1 MWVFTLLP
9 HVRIESAFTL
19 GRMATPTSC
28 SASGLHPDRPMKGQ
42 GQDNGFLGT
51 VAFPWAPRQVFHPP
65 RALPYF
71 LTSPLEITIPALPFS
86 RFCKDQ
92 WQQKV
97 KGFLLM
103 QAFFS
108 FTGVMT
114 GAHKG

>member
-51 VAFPWAPRQVFHPP
+51 AAFPWAPRQVFQFWCCLL
-65 RALPYF
+65 ALLGICMSWF
-71 LTSPLEITIPALPFS
+71 GLWVL
-86 RFCKDQ
+86 
-92 WQQKV
+92 
-97 KGFLLM
+97 
-103 QAFFS
+103 
-108 FTGVMT
+108 
-114 GAHKG
+114 